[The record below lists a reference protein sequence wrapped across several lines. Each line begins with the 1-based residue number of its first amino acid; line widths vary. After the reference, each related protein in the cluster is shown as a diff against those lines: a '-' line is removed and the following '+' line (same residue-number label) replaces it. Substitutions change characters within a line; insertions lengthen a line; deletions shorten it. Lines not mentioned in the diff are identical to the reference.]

1 MDESFTYMFENYG
14 RLPNHHSGAVR
25 DDEYEI
31 GRLDTFKEVQVEFL
45 EDILVSQD
53 WLPVC
58 RVVIF

>member
-1 MDESFTYMFENYG
+1 MFENYG
-14 RLPNHHSGAVR
+14 HLPNHHSGAVR

-31 GRLDTFKEVQVEFL
+31 GRLDTFTEVQVEFL

>member
-1 MDESFTYMFENYG
+1 MIVIAL
-14 RLPNHHSGAVR
+14 RV

-31 GRLDTFKEVQVEFL
+31 GRLDTFKEVPLEFL

-58 RVVIF
+58 GVVIF